1 MLSLLKNPYQL
12 PTGPCHIMS
21 NNLFKLVWGIKRVN
35 PQKNNKKE
43 SFSLIHPRNKY
54 YTYIH
59 LKLFSI
65 IEVKKCFACIYNG
78 RDQTICNHP
87 TKNGILFHIRS
98 NTYTI
103 YDFVRI
109 LHVTKATNNNRYH
122 FKFVVRIRYLH
133 LTNEQSVIFFLLC
146 NYLCSLVGSWSRW
159 QYRQLL
165 RGYKWLNKAYCQAYY
180 YYLLLSI
187 KLVSK

>member
-1 MLSLLKNPYQL
+1 MNVINGKKTHTSCLQGHVISWAITSLNWYEELKEL
-12 PTGPCHIMS
+12 I
-21 NNLFKLVWGIKRVN
+21 LRK
-35 PQKNNKKE
+35 KNRKE

-54 YTYIH
+54 YTDIH

-78 RDQTICNHP
+78 RDQTICNHR

-122 FKFVVRIRYLH
+122 FKFVVRIHYLR
-133 LTNEQSVIFFLLC
+133 LTNERSVIFFF
-146 NYLCSLVGSWSRW
+146 SATIFV
-159 QYRQLL
+159 
-165 RGYKWLNKAYCQAYY
+165 
-180 YYLLLSI
+180 
-187 KLVSK
+187 V